1 MYRKIWM
8 TALFLLSMTWTMAQ
22 GIDVKN
28 AIVDVGQ
35 VKFCNPVTVEYE
47 LKNNTNRPLLI
58 TKVQPG
64 CGCVVV
70 DYPHNSVVRDGSFV
84 IRAMYD
90 AQQLGHFERHLE
102 VFAYGMDDP
111 LFLTMKGVVVEE
123 VVDFTGDYPFKLGD
137 LLADANTIEFDDV
150 NRGDRPSAKIH
161 INNPTSE
168 TVQPLL
174 MHLPNYLSAE
184 VSPSKISSGKG
195 GELTFTLNT
204 SLLPHDGLV
213 QTSVFLGKTPGDK
226 VAADKEIGI
235 SAVLMPGFAD
245 MTDYQRRNAPNMKL
259 STTSLDLG
267 AFNGKK
273 KLRGEIEI
281 TNTGKSRLDITA
293 IQMYTVGIQ
302 VEMDKVKIMPGETVK
317 MKISVVAKDLK
328 TTKSKPRVLM
338 ITNDPNHAKVI
349 IDILVK

>member
-1 MYRKIWM
+1 M
-8 TALFLLSMTWTMAQ
+8 TALLLMSMTWAIAQ
-22 GIDVKN
+22 GIGVKN

-70 DYPHNSVVRDGSFV
+70 DYPHESVVRDGSFV
-84 IRAMYD
+84 IRAAFD

-102 VFAYGMDDP
+102 VFAYGIDDP
-111 LFLTMKGVVVEE
+111 LMLTMKGVVVEE

-137 LLADANTIEFDDV
+137 LLADANVIEFDDV

-161 INNPTSE
+161 IKNPTSE

-174 MHLPNYLSAE
+174 MHVPNYLIAE

-204 SLLPHDGLV
+204 SLFPHDGLA
-213 QTSVFLGKTPGDK
+213 QTSVFLGKNPGDK
-226 VAADKEIGI
+226 VSADKEIAI
-235 SAVLMPGFAD
+235 SAVLLPGFAS

-259 STTSLDLG
+259 STTSLNLG
-267 AFNGKK
+267 AFDGKK
-273 KLRGEIEI
+273 KLRGEIDI

>member
-1 MYRKIWM
+1 MIS
-8 TALFLLSMTWTMAQ
+8 LLQMSMTWLLAQ
-22 GIDVKN
+22 GIEVKN

-35 VKFCNPVTVEYE
+35 VKFCNPATVEYE

-64 CGCVVV
+64 CGCVAM
-70 DYPHNSVVRDGSFV
+70 DYPHESVVRDGSFI
-84 IRAMYD
+84 IRATYD
-90 AQQLGHFERHLE
+90 AQQLGHFERHFE
-102 VFAYGMDDP
+102 VFAYGLDEP
-111 LFLTMKGVVVEE
+111 LILTMKGVVVEE

-137 LLADANTIEFDDV
+137 LLVDANAIEFDDV
-150 NRGDRPSAKIH
+150 NRGDRPSARIH
-161 INNPTSE
+161 IKNPTSE

-174 MHLPNYLSAE
+174 MHLPNYLTAE

-195 GELTFTLNT
+195 GELTITLNT

-213 QTSVFLGKTPGDK
+213 QTSVFLGKNPGEK

-235 SAVLMPGFAD
+235 SAVLLPGFAE
-245 MTDYQRRNAPNMKL
+245 MSDYQRRNAPNMKL

-267 AFNGKK
+267 AFDGKK
-273 KLRGEIEI
+273 KLRGEIDI
-281 TNTGKSRLDITA
+281 TNTGKSRLDITD

-349 IDILVK
+349 IDIHVK

>member
-1 MYRKIWM
+1 MI
-8 TALFLLSMTWTMAQ
+8 ALLQMSMTWLLAQ
-22 GIDVKN
+22 GIEVKN

-64 CGCVVV
+64 CGCVAM
-70 DYPHNSVVRDGSFV
+70 DYPHESVVRDGSFI
-84 IRAMYD
+84 IRATYD
-90 AQQLGHFERHLE
+90 AQQLGHFERHFE
-102 VFAYGMDDP
+102 VFAYGLYEP
-111 LFLTMKGVVVEE
+111 LILTMKGVVVEE

-137 LLADANTIEFDDV
+137 LLVDANAIEFDDV
-150 NRGDRPSAKIH
+150 NRGDRPSARIH
-161 INNPTSE
+161 IKNPTSE

-174 MHLPNYLSAE
+174 MHLPNYLTAE

-195 GELTFTLNT
+195 GELTITLNT

-213 QTSVFLGKTPGDK
+213 QTSVFLGKNPGEK

-235 SAVLMPGFAD
+235 SAVLLPGFAE
-245 MTDYQRRNAPNMKL
+245 MSDYQRRNAPNMKL

-267 AFNGKK
+267 AFDGKK
-273 KLRGEIEI
+273 KLRGEIDI

-349 IDILVK
+349 IDIHVK

>member
-1 MYRKIWM
+1 MYRKTWM
-8 TALFLLSMTWTMAQ
+8 TALLLMSMTWAIAQ
-22 GIDVKN
+22 GIGVKN

-70 DYPHNSVVRDGSFV
+70 DYPHESVVRDGSFV
-84 IRAMYD
+84 IRAAFD

-102 VFAYGMDDP
+102 VFAYGIDDP
-111 LFLTMKGVVVEE
+111 LMLTMKGVVVEE

-137 LLADANTIEFDDV
+137 LLADANVIEFDDV

-161 INNPTSE
+161 IKNPTSE

-174 MHLPNYLSAE
+174 MHVPNYLIAE

-204 SLLPHDGLV
+204 SLFPHDGLA
-213 QTSVFLGKTPGDK
+213 QTSVFLGKNPGDK
-226 VAADKEIGI
+226 VSADKEIAI
-235 SAVLMPGFAD
+235 SAVLLPGFAS

-259 STTSLDLG
+259 STTSLNLG
-267 AFNGKK
+267 AFDGKK
-273 KLRGEIEI
+273 KLRGEIDI

>member
-35 VKFCNPVTVEYE
+35 VKFCNPITVEYE

-213 QTSVFLGKTPGDK
+213 QTSVFLGDR
-226 VAADKEIGI
+226 
-235 SAVLMPGFAD
+235 
-245 MTDYQRRNAPNMKL
+245 YL
-259 STTSLDLG
+259 S
-267 AFNGKK
+267 
-273 KLRGEIEI
+273 R
-281 TNTGKSRLDITA
+281 
-293 IQMYTVGIQ
+293 
-302 VEMDKVKIMPGETVK
+302 
-317 MKISVVAKDLK
+317 VVAWFCRYDRLPE
-328 TTKSKPRVLM
+328 TKCAKHETLDN
-338 ITNDPNHAKVI
+338 IT
-349 IDILVK
+349 

>member
-1 MYRKIWM
+1 MI
-8 TALFLLSMTWTMAQ
+8 ALLLMSTTWALAQ
-22 GIDVKN
+22 GIEVKN
-28 AIVDVGQ
+28 AIIDVGQ

-58 TKVQPG
+58 TKVKPG
-64 CGCVVV
+64 CGCIAV
-70 DYPHNSVVRDGSFV
+70 DYPHESVVRDGSFV
-84 IRAMYD
+84 IRATYD

-102 VFAYGMDDP
+102 VFAYGMDES
-111 LFLTMKGVVVEE
+111 LMLTIKGVVVEE

-137 LLADANTIEFDDV
+137 LLADANVIEFDDV

-161 INNPTSE
+161 IKNPTSE

-174 MHLPNYLSAE
+174 MHVPNYLTAE

-195 GELTFTLNT
+195 GELTITLNT
-204 SLLPHDGLV
+204 SLFPHDGLV
-213 QTSVFLGKTPGDK
+213 QTSVFLGKNPGDK
-226 VAADKEIGI
+226 VSADKEIAI
-235 SAVLMPGFAD
+235 SAVMLPGFAD
-245 MTDYQRRNAPNMKL
+245 MTDYQRRIAPNMKL

-273 KLRGEIEI
+273 KLRGEIDI

>member
-1 MYRKIWM
+1 M
-8 TALFLLSMTWTMAQ
+8 TALLLMSMTWAIAQ
-22 GIDVKN
+22 GIGVKN

-70 DYPHNSVVRDGSFV
+70 DYPHESVVRDGSFV
-84 IRAMYD
+84 IRATFD

-102 VFAYGMDDP
+102 VFAYGIDDP
-111 LFLTMKGVVVEE
+111 LMLTMKGVVVEE
-123 VVDFTGDYPFKLGD
+123 VVDFTGEYPFKLGD
-137 LLADANTIEFDDV
+137 LLADANVIEFDDV

-161 INNPTSE
+161 IKNPTSE

-174 MHLPNYLSAE
+174 MHVPNYLIAE

-195 GELTFTLNT
+195 GELTITLNT
-204 SLLPHDGLV
+204 SLFPHDGLA
-213 QTSVFLGKTPGDK
+213 QTSVFLGKNPGDK
-226 VAADKEIGI
+226 VSADKEIAI
-235 SAVLMPGFAD
+235 SAVLLPGFAN
-245 MTDYQRRNAPNMKL
+245 MTDYQRRNSPNMKL
-259 STTSLDLG
+259 STTSLNLG
-267 AFNGKK
+267 AFDGKK
-273 KLRGEIEI
+273 KLRGEIDI